1 VANLVINDLTI
12 ELKLNVEQMEA
23 VCGGIKWLCS
33 ARHTRN
39 IMSTHLMA
47 RRARNEGDKI
57 KGFFQGW
64 QEKANQ
70 VDQQLTSLL
79 RIMKDLGRVGVGGS
93 DLGAS

>member
-1 VANLVINDLTI
+1 MKMAKLEIRDIDFCKKANDK
-12 ELKLNVEQMEA
+12 ELKMIKGGVIGD
-23 VCGGIKWLCS
+23 CGMPLP
-33 ARHTRN
+33 RLHV
-39 IMSTHLMA
+39 
-47 RRARNEGDKI
+47 RNEGDKI

-70 VDQQLTSLL
+70 VDQQLTSIL